1 MMNAVK
7 QMKSKRLRRY
17 TAFER
22 RRSRQIL
29 FMCIPTILKTLIF
42 SYLPMIGLIMAFQ
55 NYIPRRGIFGSE
67 WVGFQNFE
75 YLLKSSIASRLIFN
89 SIFLNILFTVF
100 GTVVSLLLGLFL
112 FEIGSKL
119 FVKIS
124 QTVLVFPY
132 FASWPL
138 VGVLLSALISSENG
152 MITKFIESAFSV
164 TLNFYAMPE
173 LWPGI
178 LTFVNVW
185 KVSGLSAVVYYAILI
200 GVDREIYE
208 AAEMDGAGK
217 FRTMW
222 SISLPYLKQMVILN
236 IIMSSVNVLRMDF
249 NMIYFVTNNSATLYP
264 TTDVIE
270 TYMFRALRTE
280 GDISVAAATGLIQGV
295 VGLILTLL
303 LNWLSKRTLGESL
316 Y

>member
-1 MMNAVK
+1 
-7 QMKSKRLRRY
+7 
-17 TAFER
+17 
-22 RRSRQIL
+22 
-29 FMCIPTILKTLIF
+29 
-42 SYLPMIGLIMAFQ
+42 
-55 NYIPRRGIFGSE
+55 
-67 WVGFQNFE
+67 
-75 YLLKSSIASRLIFN
+75 
-89 SIFLNILFTVF
+89 
-100 GTVVSLLLGLFL
+100 
-112 FEIGSKL
+112 
-119 FVKIS
+119 
-124 QTVLVFPY
+124 
-132 FASWPL
+132 
-138 VGVLLSALISSENG
+138 
-152 MITKFIESAFSV
+152 
-164 TLNFYAMPE
+164 MPE
-173 LWPGI
+173 LWRVI
-178 LTFVNVW
+178 MTFVNVW

-200 GVDREIYE
+200 GVDRESYE

-236 IIMSSVNVLRMDF
+236 IIMSSVNVLRIDF